1 MYRFNSFSVYF
12 LLVGDIKLNL
22 DEIINENRQLLNQT
36 DIVIVQY
43 IMNHRS
49 QMRHISIHDLAK
61 KCCVSSTTVV
71 RFAQKLGFDGFSDLK
86 ALLKREYPAKKMQSQ
101 DILLSLENFY
111 SKTWANLM
119 KRNYDNASR
128 LVHEANRV
136 FAFASGY
143 VQSNV
148 VRELKRLFFYDNVLI
163 YDIGGKDEFYSALK
177 TANKDDVFIF
187 VSLSGESH
195 HVTEFSQQLQ
205 LKGIPL
211 ISITTLH
218 ENTLASR
225 STENLYIFSEEFQ
238 VNAPEQIPFKSM
250 FTYFLLIEIWYV
262 NYRIFVRNQN
272 SQEEF

>member
-1 MYRFNSFSVYF
+1 MT
-12 LLVGDIKLNL
+12 L
-22 DEIINENRQLLNQT
+22 DEIINKNKQLLNPT
-36 DIVIVQY
+36 DMVLVKY
-43 IMNHRS
+43 ILNNRN

-86 ALLKREYPAKKMQSQ
+86 ALLKRESSVQEIQPQ
-101 DILLSLENFY
+101 DILAALEKFY
-111 SKTWANLM
+111 TKTGTNLM

-128 LVHEANRV
+128 LIHEAHRV

-148 VRELKRLFFYDNVLI
+148 VREIKRLFFYDNILI
-163 YDIGGKDEFYSALK
+163 YDIGGKDEFYSILR
-177 TANKDDVFIF
+177 TANKDDLFIF

-195 HVTEFSQQLQ
+195 HVTEFSLQLQ
-205 LKGIPL
+205 IRGIPL
-211 ISITTLH
+211 ISITTLN

-238 VNAPEQIPFKSM
+238 VNAPDQIPFKSM

-262 NYRIFVRNQN
+262 NYRVYVKNLDN
-272 SQEEF
+272 SQEKF

>member
-1 MYRFNSFSVYF
+1 
-12 LLVGDIKLNL
+12 
-22 DEIINENRQLLNQT
+22 
-36 DIVIVQY
+36 
-43 IMNHRS
+43 
-49 QMRHISIHDLAK
+49 MRHISIHDLAK
-61 KCCVSSTTVV
+61 KCCVSSTTIV

-86 ALLKREYPAKKMQSQ
+86 SLIKQEYPANEVHSQ
-101 DILLSLENFY
+101 DILPALENFY
-111 SKTWANLM
+111 SKVWANLM
-119 KRNYDNASR
+119 KRNYENASR

-148 VRELKRLFFYDNVLI
+148 VRELKRLFFYDNIFI
-163 YDIGGKDEFYSALK
+163 YDIGGRDEFYSILK
-177 TANKDDVFIF
+177 TANKDDLFIF

-195 HVTEFSQQLQ
+195 HVTEFSLQLQ

-225 STENLYIFSEEFQ
+225 STENLYIFSEEFKI
-238 VNAPEQIPFKSM
+238 NSPEQIPFKSM

-262 NYRIFVRNQN
+262 NYRIYVKNLQL
-272 SQEEF
+272 QEKS

>member
-1 MYRFNSFSVYF
+1 MNF
-12 LLVGDIKLNL
+12 
-22 DEIINENRQLLNQT
+22 DEVINENKRALNQT
-36 DIVIVQY
+36 DEIILQY
-43 IMNHRS
+43 ILNHRNEIR
-49 QMRHISIHDLAK
+49 QISIHDLAK

-86 ALLKREYPAKKMQSQ
+86 SLLKREYPAKKIQSQ
-101 DILLSLENFY
+101 DILLSLEKFY
-111 SKTWANLM
+111 AKTWAGLM

-128 LVHEANRV
+128 LVHEAHRV

-143 VQSNV
+143 VQNNAV
-148 VRELKRLFFYDNVLI
+148 QELKRLFFYDNVLI
-163 YDIGGKDEFYSALK
+163 YDIGGKGEFYSALK
-177 TANKDDVFIF
+177 TANKDDLFIF
-187 VSLSGESH
+187 VSLSGETQ
-195 HVTEFSQQLQ
+195 HVTEFAAQLQ

-238 VNAPEQIPFKSM
+238 VNEPEQIPFKSM

-262 NYRIFVRNQN
+262 NYRLYVKNLED
-272 SQEEF
+272 SQEKF

>member
-1 MYRFNSFSVYF
+1 MVLKIR
-12 LLVGDIKLNL
+12 LE
-22 DEIINENRQLLNQT
+22 EIINENKKLLNPT
-36 DIVIVQY
+36 DMTICHFIL
-43 IMNHRS
+43 NHRN

-61 KCCVSSTTVV
+61 RCCVSSTTVV

-86 ALLKREYPAKKMQSQ
+86 ALLKREETFGNVNSQ
-101 DILLSLENFY
+101 DILSSLENFY
-111 SKTWANLM
+111 SKTWTNLM

-128 LVHEANRV
+128 LVYEANRV

-148 VRELKRLFFYDNVLI
+148 VRELKRLFFYDNIFI
-163 YDIGGKDEFYSALK
+163 YDIGGRDEFYSILK
-177 TANKDDVFIF
+177 TANKDDLFIF

-195 HVTEFSQQLQ
+195 HVTEFSLQLQ

-211 ISITTLH
+211 ISVTTLH

-225 STENLYIFSEEFQ
+225 STENLYVFSEEFQ

-250 FTYFLLIEIWYV
+250 FTYFLLVEIWYV
-262 NYRIFVRNQN
+262 NYRIYVKNLQL
-272 SQEEF
+272 QEEL

>member
-1 MYRFNSFSVYF
+1 MNLEEIVNRRKKF
-12 LLVGDIKLNL
+12 L
-22 DEIINENRQLLNQT
+22 NET
-36 DIVIVQY
+36 DLMILKFIL
-43 IMNHRS
+43 NHRE

-61 KCCVSSTTVV
+61 KCCVSSTTIV
-71 RFAQKLGFDGFSDLK
+71 RFAQKLGFDGFTDLK
-86 ALLKREYPAKKMQSQ
+86 SLLKREYPAENFHSQ
-101 DILLSLENFY
+101 DILLSLEKFY

-128 LVHEANRV
+128 LVHEANRI

-148 VRELKRLFFYDNVLI
+148 VRELKRLFFYDNVFI

-177 TANKDDVFIF
+177 TANKDDLFIF

-238 VNAPEQIPFKSM
+238 INSPEQIPFKSM

-262 NYRIFVRNQN
+262 NYRIYVKNQN